1 MFRVAVTLAVPRLL
15 MPSLIS
21 SCMCRYVPSSY
32 FTNRHSACYD
42 RVMSALPRTHLLD
55 PTFDRIDRTY
65 CGMAGPALTSPT
77 TTDPAEATC
86 KACLEWRRKLDRE
99 RAA

>member
-1 MFRVAVTLAVPRLL
+1 MPRQ
-15 MPSLIS
+15 PARI
-21 SCMCRYVPSSY
+21 
-32 FTNRHSACYD
+32 
-42 RVMSALPRTHLLD
+42 HLLD

-86 KACLEWRRKLDRE
+86 KLCLRYRRNLDRH
-99 RAA
+99 RAAQEIARQVKP